1 MKSSTT
7 PYPPHRLTIKAV
19 TWSRD
24 SHGLYDYESRN
35 VQKKL
40 LSANSPCSLSR
51 VGTDIKQSIPQPEA
65 ELNEDSSL
73 LCRIET
79 DSSDFFIY
87 PFTEPIWSVARTM
100 KTKYGPGFIL
110 QEGQILKLGRV
121 CFKVTMLK
129 NFIDLE
135 DSDNTQDSDEFDI
148 EIPNEREF
156 GACRICLSND
166 LDSSNP
172 LISPCK
178 CSGSMKFIHLLCLRQ
193 WLNSRKISRMTE
205 NCVTFSWKS
214 IDCEICRSSIPF
226 SVDRMGKE
234 SELLRIEKPKSPF
247 LVLEGVG
254 NDKNSNKGVHI
265 VGITGNN
272 LITLGRGHDADVRIS
287 DISVSRT
294 HATIKF
300 LDGNFIVEDKNSK
313 FGTLVNVPDR
323 LKITPLNNV
332 VVQIGRTVLSFS
344 TKSQSTAFE
353 THEITN

>member
-1 MKSSTT
+1 MKTCNS
-7 PYPPHRLTIKAV
+7 PYPPHSLTIKAV

-40 LSANSPCSLSR
+40 LSTNTSCSLAR
-51 VGTDIKQSIPQPEA
+51 VGTDIKQSEPKCEPE
-65 ELNEDSSL
+65 LSEDSSL
-73 LCRIET
+73 LCQIET
-79 DSSDFFIY
+79 ESSDFFISAL
-87 PFTEPIWSVARTM
+87 TEPIWLVARTM

-110 QEGQILKLGRV
+110 QEGHIIKLGRV
-121 CFKVTMLK
+121 CFKVTMLRTV
-129 NFIDLE
+129 IDTE

-148 EIPNEREF
+148 DIPNERESET
-156 GACRICLSND
+156 CRICLSYEA
-166 LDSSNP
+166 DSTNP

-178 CSGSMKFIHLLCLRQ
+178 CSGSMKFIHLLCLRH
-193 WLNSRKISRMTE
+193 WLNSRKISRMTD

-214 IDCEICRSSIPF
+214 IDCEICKSNIPF
-226 SVDRMGKE
+226 SLDRMGKE

-272 LITLGRGHDADVRIS
+272 LISLGRGHDADVRIS

-300 LDGNFIVEDKNSK
+300 IDGCFVVEDKNSK
-313 FGTLVNVPDR
+313 FGTLVNVSDK
-323 LKITPLNNV
+323 LKISQSNSI
-332 VVQIGRTVLSFS
+332 VVQIGRTVISFS
-344 TKSQSTAFE
+344 TKPQSSNFE
-353 THEITN
+353 SHDITN